1 MALAHRTSGLSATES
16 SLILD
21 HHALGSR
28 LSAKEFYNLSRS
40 EGRRTN
46 QEALDLLL
54 TCLEFE
60 DFRVRCFF
68 KYLLDDQGRR
78 TARVLEHLFF
88 CSSEQIRLGRRFV
101 SGFLMQSDA
110 TFNTNSLHLPLSVM
124 VGITN
129 TGKTFPLA
137 FAFIKSESAEA
148 FEFVNAQLAEL
159 IWLSLRGGEQI
170 LQLCEWHAAE
180 SIKKRLLDS
189 GRYTKERR
197 EDLLRLIWEYIQ
209 APDEEQ
215 LGKGRHRLLAEMRE
229 PERLYVENNW
239 KGKEP
244 QFARAHTRHYP
255 NLGCNTT
262 QRNESYHV
270 VVKASLN
277 RQLPLQVAC
286 QNLAQSLKKLSHKI
300 TDDENR
306 SRIDVPRFLDGSA
319 FQQLIGKVPHYVLG
333 KLAPEWEA
341 AKAPRWMRGTV
352 RRTITITESEERGPM
367 IRLLISDELFQC
379 CCPASC
385 LNAEYPTQPIFGIVQ
400 PSTPAKPFRRVTGT
414 ELDKEREAL
423 SASSQPGCPFSC
435 ELPSRYSLPCRHW
448 LYEVVVRSWY
458 IPLSLLHPRWLLD
471 GPAVVRHWSMS
482 YGDAA
487 PTDADMSGDQY
498 RDGGRNMVL
507 QSGLEVVQAQAA
519 LRGQQAEEFSRLFR
533 LQNERLIANFQR
545 HAQSRSLL
553 PPELPS
559 ALQNLELK
567 EFKSHGSTKRRFMT
581 GPEAAERD
589 ADREDHASSRSR
601 QELRSSTNQ
610 SSTTRLVLAD
620 ARQPMDGTKRNRKPT
635 AKIMEIT
642 AMAAKKGVKK
652 PTKNTENEDPEPRR
666 KRKKVLKQDETQ
678 LELQQEPTQDCIAVC
693 STID

>member
-1 MALAHRTSGLSATES
+1 MALAHRTAGLSAAES

-21 HHALGSR
+21 HHGLGSR

-110 TFNTNSLHLPLSVM
+110 TFNTNSIHLPLSVM

-159 IWLSLRGGEQI
+159 IWYDCPSPRVVLGDQSKGLAAAMALSQARADQGSRRGGEQI

-215 LGKGRHRLLAEMRE
+215 LGKGRHKLLAEMRE

-239 KGKEP
+239 KEKEK

-286 QNLAQSLKKLSHKI
+286 QKLAQSLKKLSHKI

-306 SRIDVPRFLDGSA
+306 SRIDVPRLLDRPA

-341 AKAPRWMRGTV
+341 AKGLRWM
-352 RRTITITESEERGPM
+352 
-367 IRLLISDELFQC
+367 Q
-379 CCPASC
+379 
-385 LNAEYPTQPIFGIVQ
+385 
-400 PSTPAKPFRRVTGT
+400 GT
-414 ELDKEREAL
+414 ELEKERETL
-423 SASSQPGCPFSC
+423 RASSQPGCPFSY
-435 ELPSRYSLPCRHW
+435 LG
-448 LYEVVVRSWY
+448 LYHSASF
-458 IPLSLLHPRWLLD
+458 I
-471 GPAVVRHWSMS
+471 
-482 YGDAA
+482 
-487 PTDADMSGDQY
+487 
-498 RDGGRNMVL
+498 RDGSSTVL
-507 QSGLEVVQAQAA
+507 QWFVTGACRMEMQ
-519 LRGQQAEEFSRLFR
+519 R
-533 LQNERLIANFQR
+533 LQTQTD
-545 HAQSRSLL
+545 Q
-553 PPELPS
+553 
-559 ALQNLELK
+559 Q
-567 EFKSHGSTKRRFMT
+567 T
-581 GPEAAERD
+581 GIETVAGTW
-589 ADREDHASSRSR
+589 SS
-601 QELRSSTNQ
+601 NQ
-610 SSTTRLVLAD
+610 
-620 ARQPMDGTKRNRKPT
+620 GWK
-635 AKIMEIT
+635 
-642 AMAAKKGVKK
+642 
-652 PTKNTENEDPEPRR
+652 
-666 KRKKVLKQDETQ
+666 
-678 LELQQEPTQDCIAVC
+678 
-693 STID
+693 

>member
-1 MALAHRTSGLSATES
+1 
-16 SLILD
+16 
-21 HHALGSR
+21 
-28 LSAKEFYNLSRS
+28 
-40 EGRRTN
+40 
-46 QEALDLLL
+46 
-54 TCLEFE
+54 
-60 DFRVRCFF
+60 
-68 KYLLDDQGRR
+68 
-78 TARVLEHLFF
+78 
-88 CSSEQIRLGRRFV
+88 
-101 SGFLMQSDA
+101 
-110 TFNTNSLHLPLSVM
+110 M

-159 IWLSLRGGEQI
+159 IWYDCPSPRVVLGDQSKGLAAAMALSQARADQGSRRGGEQI

-215 LGKGRHRLLAEMRE
+215 LGKGRHKLLAEMRE

-239 KGKEP
+239 KEKEK

-286 QNLAQSLKKLSHKI
+286 QKLAQSLKKLSHKI

-306 SRIDVPRFLDGSA
+306 SRIDVPRLLDRPA

-341 AKAPRWMRGTV
+341 AKALRWM
-352 RRTITITESEERGPM
+352 
-367 IRLLISDELFQC
+367 Q
-379 CCPASC
+379 
-385 LNAEYPTQPIFGIVQ
+385 
-400 PSTPAKPFRRVTGT
+400 GT
-414 ELDKEREAL
+414 ELEKERETL

-448 LYEVVVRSWY
+448 LYEVVVRSWS

-471 GPAVVRHWSMS
+471 GPAVACPVKKSF
-482 YGDAA
+482 A
-487 PTDADMSGDQY
+487 
-498 RDGGRNMVL
+498 
-507 QSGLEVVQAQAA
+507 
-519 LRGQQAEEFSRLFR
+519 SRVAFR
-533 LQNERLIANFQR
+533 FAI
-545 HAQSRSLL
+545 
-553 PPELPS
+553 P
-559 ALQNLELK
+559 ELK
-567 EFKSHGSTKRRFMT
+567 EFKSHGSTKRRYMT

-589 ADREDHASSRSR
+589 ADREDHASPRSS

-610 SSTTRLVLAD
+610 SLTTRLVLAD

-635 AKIMEIT
+635 AKVMEMT
-642 AMAAKKGVKK
+642 AMAAKQGVKK

-666 KRKKVLKQDETQ
+666 KRRKVLKQDETQ
-678 LELQQEPTQDCIAVC
+678 LELQQEPTQDCIAVG

>member
-1 MALAHRTSGLSATES
+1 MALAHRTAGLSAAES
-16 SLILD
+16 SLIFD
-21 HHALGSR
+21 HHGLGSH
-28 LSAKEFYNLSRS
+28 LSAKEFYNLSHS
-40 EGRRTN
+40 EGRRSN

-88 CSSEQIRLGRRFV
+88 CSSEQIRLGRRFL
-101 SGFLMQSDA
+101 SGFLMQTDA

-129 TGKTFPLA
+129 TGRTFPLA
-137 FAFIKSESAEA
+137 FAFLKSESAEA

-159 IWLSLRGGEQI
+159 IWYDCPPPRVVLGDQSKGLTAAMALSQARADQGSQRGDQQI

-215 LGKGRHRLLAEMRE
+215 LGKGRHKLLAEMRE

-239 KGKEP
+239 KEKEK

-286 QNLAQSLKKLSHKI
+286 QKLAHSLKKLNQKI
-300 TDDENR
+300 TDDGNR
-306 SRIDVPRFLDGSA
+306 SRIDVPRLLDRPA
-319 FQQLIGKVPHYVLG
+319 FRHLIGKVPHYVVG

-341 AKAPRWMRGTV
+341 AKALRWMRGT
-352 RRTITITESEERGPM
+352 ELQKER
-367 IRLLISDELFQC
+367 L
-379 CCPASC
+379 ASPVDTGC
-385 LNAEYPTQPIFGIVQ
+385 TKSSSNLGLSHSASFTRAGS
-400 PSTPAKPFRRVTGT
+400 STVLQWFVTG
-414 ELDKEREAL
+414 
-423 SASSQPGCPFSC
+423 
-435 ELPSRYSLPCRHW
+435 PCRM
-448 LYEVVVRSWY
+448 EMQR
-458 IPLSLLHPRWLLD
+458 
-471 GPAVVRHWSMS
+471 
-482 YGDAA
+482 
-487 PTDADMSGDQY
+487 
-498 RDGGRNMVL
+498 L
-507 QSGLEVVQAQAA
+507 QAQTCQETGLEVVQAQAA
-519 LRGQQAEEFSRLFR
+519 LSGQQAEEFSRLFR

-545 HAQSRSLL
+545 HAQSRNLL

-559 ALQNLELK
+559 ALQIPELE
-567 EFKSHGSTKRRFMT
+567 EFKSHGS
-581 GPEAAERD
+581 
-589 ADREDHASSRSR
+589 SRLH
-601 QELRSSTNQ
+601 QPIL
-610 SSTTRLVLAD
+610 TTPPVLAD
-620 ARQPMDGTKRNRKPT
+620 ARQPVDGTKRSRKPT
-635 AKIMEIT
+635 VKVTEMA
-642 AMAAKKGVKK
+642 AMAAENGVKR
-652 PTKNTENEDPEPRR
+652 PFKNTENEDPEPRR
-666 KRKKVLKQDETQ
+666 KRRKVLKQDETQ
-678 LELQQEPTQDCIAVC
+678 LELQQEPTQDCIAVG
-693 STID
+693 SIID